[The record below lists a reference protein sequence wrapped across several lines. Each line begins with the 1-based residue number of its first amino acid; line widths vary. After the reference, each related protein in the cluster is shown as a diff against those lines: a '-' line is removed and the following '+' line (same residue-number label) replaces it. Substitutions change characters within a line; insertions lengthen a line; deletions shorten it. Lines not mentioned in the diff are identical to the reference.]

1 LTISGE
7 FQVFLITLGLQPYI
21 HKEFDSCFIFDWIH

>member
-7 FQVFLITLGLQPYI
+7 SRVFLITLGLQPYI
-21 HKEFDSCFIFDWIH
+21 HNEFDSFFLFDLT